1 MRAYELYETST
12 RKPQITLRHLNRLK
26 HIRKR
31 NQQAHA
37 EKMAMLP
44 LMYNGERLADEAALK
59 AEIADEIEAAEVD
72 AEQKRHIET
81 MAISTIKRQSQN

>member
-12 RKPQITLRHLNRLK
+12 RKPRISLRHLNQLK

-37 EKMAMLP
+37 EKIAMLP
-44 LMYNGERLADEAALK
+44 LMYSGERLADAAALK
-59 AEIADEIEAAEVD
+59 AEFSNEIEAAELD
-72 AEQKRHIET
+72 AEQKRHIEQ
-81 MAISTIKRQSQN
+81 MAMNTINRQRKS

>member
-1 MRAYELYETST
+1 MRAYELYETT
-12 RKPQITLRHLNRLK
+12 THKPQITLRHLNRLK

-44 LMYNGERLADEAALK
+44 QMYSGERLADEAQLK
-59 AEIADEIEAAEVD
+59 AEVSDEIEAAEID
-72 AEQKRHIET
+72 AEQKQHIEQ
-81 MAISTIKRQSQN
+81 MAMNAVKRQRKA

>member
-44 LMYNGERLADEAALK
+44 IMYSGERLADEAELK
-59 AEIADEIEAAEVD
+59 AEISNEIEAAEID
-72 AEQKRHIET
+72 AEQKLHIEQ
-81 MAISTIKRQSQN
+81 MAMNAVKRQRKA